1 MRLGLKVGL
10 IMTSHVGRAAITLD
24 FFLPEKFKKNK
35 ITIEGEEEEEEEDG
49 KEHLQVACET
59 YRLI

>member
-35 ITIEGEEEEEEEDG
+35 ITIEGEEEEEEHG